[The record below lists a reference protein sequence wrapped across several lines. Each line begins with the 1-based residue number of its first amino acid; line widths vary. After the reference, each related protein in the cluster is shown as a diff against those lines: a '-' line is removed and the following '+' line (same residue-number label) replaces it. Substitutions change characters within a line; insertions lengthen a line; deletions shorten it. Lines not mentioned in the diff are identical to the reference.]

1 MLWLLLGF
9 QNKPLNALTGGE
21 TDAFKFSS
29 IPMTLNPHIKKLFVR
44 NTSLER
50 LDATLQFYPNL
61 EELDL
66 SENKIQVSHLATKQ
80 MISGLFMFLFIF
92 IYLFV

>member
-1 MLWLLLGF
+1 
-9 QNKPLNALTGGE
+9 
-21 TDAFKFSS
+21 
-29 IPMTLNPHIKKLFVR
+29 MTLNPHIKKLFVR

-66 SENKIQVSHLATKQ
+66 SGNKIQVGNLVTNQLITKVKD
-80 MISGLFMFLFIF
+80 SSY
-92 IYLFV
+92 YLSTKYHFN